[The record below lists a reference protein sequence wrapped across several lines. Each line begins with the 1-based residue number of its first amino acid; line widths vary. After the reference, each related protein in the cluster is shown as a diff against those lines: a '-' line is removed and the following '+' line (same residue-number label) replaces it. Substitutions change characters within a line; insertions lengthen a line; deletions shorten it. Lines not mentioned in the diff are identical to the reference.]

1 MTTSVWL
8 KSTALWLLIL
18 VLAVANG
25 LLREHVLIP
34 ALGSFAGLAA
44 SGALLS
50 ATILLVAYLA
60 APWYGPLSTRR
71 WLGIG
76 LYWLALT
83 LAFEFGLGRYVQH
96 HTWDELLAAYT
107 FQGGNLWPLVL
118 LATVLSPWIAARMR
132 GRAE

>member
-25 LLREHVLIP
+25 LLREHLLIP
-34 ALGSFAGLAA
+34 ALGSAAGLAA
-44 SGALLS
+44 SGTLLS
-50 ATILLVAYLA
+50 AAIFLVAWLA
-60 APWYGPLSTRR
+60 APWYGRLSTRG

-83 LAFEFGLGRYVQH
+83 LAFEFGLGRFVQH
-96 HTWDELLAAYT
+96 HTWDQLLAAYT

-118 LATVLSPWIAARMR
+118 VITLLAPWLAARMR
-132 GRAE
+132 GLA